1 MNWWEMPKAEFGL
14 RIVQDEDGIVQLIA
28 QNNHLPLGTI
38 VMQLRVLI
46 EDLDKRYSSAANITF
61 INQPK

>member
-1 MNWWEMPKAEFGL
+1 MPKAEFGL
-14 RIVQDEDGIVQLIA
+14 RIVQEEDGIVQLIA
-28 QNNHLPLGTI
+28 QNNHLPLDTI

-61 INQPK
+61 INQPKE